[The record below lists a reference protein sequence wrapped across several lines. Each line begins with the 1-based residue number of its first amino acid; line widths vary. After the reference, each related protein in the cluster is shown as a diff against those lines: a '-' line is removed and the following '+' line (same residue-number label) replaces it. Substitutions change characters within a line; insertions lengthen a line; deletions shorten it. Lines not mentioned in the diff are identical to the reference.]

1 MLNWHVLLSAE
12 MKETQEDTGKSM
24 KNILYVLQCAKR
36 YISGWS
42 DVNQAHTTV
51 LAIFKL
57 GLFEGGSQS
66 LEN

>member
-1 MLNWHVLLSAE
+1 

-51 LAIFKL
+51 LAIIKL
-57 GLFEGGSQS
+57 YVFEGGS
-66 LEN
+66 